1 MTEPS
6 EVLPDLPPP
15 SAFLRAAGLEVTRLE
30 RDLVEGHIELG
41 PAHHQ
46 PWGIVHG
53 GVYAAAVETAASMG
67 ASTFAAERG
76 QTAVGVNNNTN
87 FVRPL
92 SAGRVN
98 VTARPIQQGRTQQL
112 WQVDIVDERQKL
124 IATGQVR
131 LANIDPPG

>member
-6 EVLPDLPPP
+6 GLLPDLPPP
-15 SAFLRAAGLEVTRLE
+15 SAFLVAAGLQVTSMGP
-30 RDLVEGHIELG
+30 DLVEGHIELG
-41 PAHHQ
+41 PDQHQ

-67 ASTFAAERG
+67 ASAFAAERG
-76 QTAVGVNNNTN
+76 QTAVGTNNNTN
-87 FVRPL
+87 FLRPL
-92 SAGRVN
+92 SEGRVD

-112 WQVDIVDERQKL
+112 WQVDIVDQRKKL

-131 LANIDPPG
+131 LANIDPPS